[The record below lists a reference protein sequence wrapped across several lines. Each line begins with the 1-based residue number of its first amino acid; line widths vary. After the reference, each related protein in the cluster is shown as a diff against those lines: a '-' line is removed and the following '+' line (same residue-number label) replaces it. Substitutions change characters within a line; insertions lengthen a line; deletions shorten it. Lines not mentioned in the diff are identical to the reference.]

1 MGHNISGIAINKNF
15 ENNTE
20 ELSRLLG
27 VELQIENEIIFEDA
41 CENWKEEGYFDVYFS
56 KNGTLVFAD
65 KVMIKVAKIITGN
78 NHIISFNKK
87 SFLF

>member
-20 ELSRLLG
+20 ELSKLLG

-41 CENWKEEGYFDVYFS
+41 IENWKKEGYFDE
-56 KNGTLVFAD
+56 
-65 KVMIKVAKIITGN
+65 
-78 NHIISFNKK
+78 
-87 SFLF
+87 